1 MKKDMTSG
9 VVWKQ
14 ILLFA
19 LPVMAGNVLQ
29 QLYITVD
36 GIIVGKYIGEAA
48 LSSVGL
54 CQPLTMF
61 WQAIAIGTSIGAGV
75 VVSQYFGAKRKSEL
89 PLVIDTALTLLAILG
104 VVCTVLALL
113 TSKFF
118 LRVLLGV
125 PEHLLGESLIYYRI
139 FACSMFFCFLYN
151 AASFVLRGV
160 GDSNSTMYFLLVTT
174 VMNIGLDL
182 LFVAVFHWGVAG
194 AAVATLIAQAV
205 CFAVSYWYL
214 RRYFSPAEGRH
225 FDSVL
230 CRLMLKLGIPAAAQQ
245 CVVALGNIAMQR
257 LVNSFGQASIA
268 AYTASQR
275 VDSFVFFPIFG
286 YQTALSNFT
295 GQNIG
300 AGKLDRVKR
309 GLVSTL
315 IMAAVTALV
324 ICVLLYTLA
333 PNLVSFFSLTGEA
346 SRRGI
351 LMIRFIAKFF
361 IVFAVYMSFCGVLQG
376 AGDVAF
382 QSGVSFT
389 ALFTRAVLG
398 YVGVAVGILGYN
410 AAWVPTPIGWGIALI
425 MAVTRY
431 ISGRWKTKAVTKA
444 SAADPMPPE
453 QE

>member
-61 WQAIAIGTSIGAGV
+61 WQAIAIGASIGAGV
-75 VVSQYFGAKRKSEL
+75 VVSQYFGAKRKNEL

-113 TSKFF
+113 TSRFF
-118 LRVLLGV
+118 LKVLLGV

-214 RRYFSPAEGRH
+214 RRYFAPAEGRR

-275 VDSFVFFPIFG
+275 VDSF
-286 YQTALSNFT
+286 SNFT

-309 GLVSTL
+309 GLVATL
-315 IMAAVTALV
+315 IMAAVTAFV

-444 SAADPMPPE
+444 KAAEPLPE

>member
-1 MKKDMTSG
+1 MTSG

-75 VVSQYFGAKRKSEL
+75 VVSQFFGAGRKSEL
-89 PLVIDTALTLLAILG
+89 PIAIDTALTLLAFLG
-104 VVCTVLALL
+104 LVCTALAIV

-118 LRVLLGV
+118 LRVVLGV

-139 FACSMFFCFLYN
+139 FAGSMFFCFLYN

-194 AAVATLIAQAV
+194 AAIATLIAQAV

-214 RRYFSPAEGRH
+214 RRFFAPAEGRH
-225 FDSVL
+225 FDPAL
-230 CRLMLKLGIPAAAQQ
+230 CRTMLKLGIPAAAQQ
-245 CVVALGNIAMQR
+245 SVVALGNIALQR

-309 GLVSTL
+309 GLVATL
-315 IMAAVTALV
+315 AMAVITAAI
-324 ICVLLYTLA
+324 ICVVLYTMA
-333 PNLVSFFSLTGEA
+333 PGLVSFFSLTGEA

-351 LMIRFIAKFF
+351 TMIRFISTFF
-361 IVFAVYMSFCGVLQG
+361 CIFAVYMSFCGVLQG

-382 QSGVSFT
+382 QSAVSFS

-425 MAVTRY
+425 LAVARY
-431 ISGRWKTKAVTKA
+431 FSGRWKTKAVARKA
-444 SAADPMPPE
+444 DAAPAAAE